1 MKKILT
7 ILILFFIGLNLYG
20 QFTYSGYIYSANGGA
35 AINVPVKLYKRTTT
49 TSVTANMT
57 VKIYKTHNGNGS
69 TTQYTA
75 YPSPTSEM
83 DKLFNTAYSN
93 TTLFWS
99 GTMAATTCLNFS
111 VYTTLTSAGASVPT
125 NGDYYA
131 TEVTGTFVPKET
143 GTYWFG
149 VNSDDGGDII
159 INGTVVTTYYGGH
172 GMSGPI
178 TGSIYLVQ
186 GTSYSF
192 KARMQEF
199 GGGEGLAVIWK
210 KPSGTTY
217 SIYTDELSGSITWS
231 SWSLYKTIYTNSL
244 GYYSIS
250 ETSSNSE
257 YYIQID
263 CPTPTQTLTSADAKA
278 IGDIVLGKT
287 AKNGLSFHM
296 FDLNEDSKLTISD
309 KYYLWGRKNLFWTTW
324 KVAPNSRLYTLSE
337 YNSIKAA
344 STNVRVTYPG
354 VSSVT
359 TSTLT
364 SGGTLSYYLIAPGY
378 SGQVTY

>member
-1 MKKILT
+1 MKKFLT
-7 ILILFFIGLNLYG
+7 ILILFFTGLNLYG
-20 QFTYSGYIYSANGGA
+20 QNFTYSGYIYNADGSG
-35 AINVPVKLYKRTTT
+35 AINVPIKLYKRTSSTT
-49 TSVTANMT
+49 TNLSTKVFS
-57 VKIYKTHNGNGS
+57 THNGNGNTS
-69 TTQYTA
+69 QYPQYA
-75 YPSPTSEM
+75 NSVSDM
-83 DKLFNTAYSN
+83 DKMVNTAYSN
-93 TTLFWS
+93 TVQKWS
-99 GTMAATTCLNFS
+99 GSLAATTILNWSSASTIVNAGATVPNSYEYFS
-111 VYTTLTSAGASVPT
+111 V
-125 NGDYYA
+125 
-131 TEVTGTFVPKET
+131 EVTGTLIPTQT
-143 GTYWFG
+143 GTYSFG
-149 VNSDDGGDII
+149 ISSDDGSDLL
-159 INGTVVTTYYGGH
+159 INGSLVTSQYGGH
-172 GMSGPI
+172 GMGAYSY
-178 TGSIYLVQ
+178 GSINLTA
-186 GTSYSF
+186 GTSYTF

-309 KYYLWGRKNLFWTTW
+309 KYYLWGKKNLFWTTW

-354 VSSVT
+354 VSSIT